1 MNRPKP
7 APGMMLNLA
16 QLALF
21 LMVLGCLLVE
31 TPNITW
37 GKVALRIVV
46 MLLAGT
52 GIMAIEAK
60 SPADADT
67 SDEATD
73 G

>member
-31 TPNITW
+31 ASPITW
-37 GKVALRIVV
+37 GQVALRIVV
-46 MLLAGT
+46 MILAGY
-52 GIMAIEAK
+52 GFVKLEER
-60 SPADADT
+60 S
-67 SDEATD
+67 ATK
-73 G
+73 

>member
-31 TPNITW
+31 TSPITW
-37 GKVALRIVV
+37 GQVALRIVV
-46 MLLAGT
+46 VLLAGT

-60 SPADADT
+60 KPR
-67 SDEATD
+67 
-73 G
+73 

>member
-31 TPNITW
+31 SPDITW
-37 GKVALRIVV
+37 GEVAMRGAL
-46 MLLAGT
+46 MLLAGY
-52 GIMAIEAK
+52 GFVKLEER
-60 SPADADT
+60 S
-67 SDEATD
+67 ATK
-73 G
+73 